1 METMN
6 SFIIYLLMMVFTFLF
21 FSTIAYYEQR
31 EQVNTIQYKTLNN
44 SYNQL
49 NRNYDVL
56 LKSDNELYDKYSVL
70 IKNKGNKKLNQLLNL
85 MDDIHNRYNY
95 TEDFRCLNF
104 SRIMKEEAEGLG
116 FNNTIVYGQMKDT
129 DNYTSHAWNRFVLD
143 IDSTWGYWDIDREV
157 FDFKGEW
164 IERDEE

>member
-1 METMN
+1 MKTIYLFIAI
-6 SFIIYLLMMVFTFLF
+6 FIISFYLMNT
-21 FSTIAYYEQR
+21 YYEQR
-31 EQVNTIQYKTLNN
+31 EQVNTIELRALNS
-44 SYNQL
+44 SYNTLKETHYELQD
-49 NRNYDVL
+49 NYV
-56 LKSDNELYDKYSVL
+56 ELRVQ
-70 IKNKGNKKLNQLLNL
+70 KGNKKLNQLLNL

-143 IDSTWGYWDIDREV
+143 IDSTFNTWDIDRDV
-157 FDFKGEW
+157 FDYHGEW
-164 IERDEE
+164 IERD

>member
-49 NRNYDVL
+49 NRNYNVL

-70 IKNKGNKKLNQLLNL
+70 IKNKGNTKLNQLITL
-85 MDDIHNRYNY
+85 MNDIHKEYNY
-95 TEDFRCLNF
+95 TENFRCLNF
-104 SRIMKEEAEGLG
+104 SRKFKEGAEKI
-116 FNNTIVYGQMKDT
+116 NISAPIVYGELEEGDDFT
-129 DNYTSHAWNRFVLD
+129 LHAWNRVY
-143 IDSTWGYWDIDREV
+143 IDFDSAWGYWDIDREV
-157 FDFKGEW
+157 FDYKGDW
-164 IERDEE
+164 VERDEE